1 METQT
6 PHRLLKERQRRER
19 AELILEAAEAV
30 FTEKGYYETS
40 IDEIAVRVGVAKG
53 TLYQHFASKEELVFA
68 LFENQI
74 EIIQQVVER
83 IVASDLS
90 AWAKLEAILQHIYQ
104 GFMRK
109 RAQLMLSLYESMELR
124 RGVLKQRV
132 RIRESMDRLKES
144 IRTILDEGKAA
155 GEFEMSI
162 ATGVMLTTFFSLLSP
177 RGYEWLV
184 EHEGLTP
191 EELVAQ
197 VGYTYFQGI
206 LSKGNEKGEC

>member
-1 METQT
+1 MEAES

-30 FTEKGYYETS
+30 FEERGYHEAS

-68 LFENQI
+68 LFENLI
-74 EIIQQVVER
+74 ETIQQVVER
-83 IVASDLS
+83 AVASDLS
-90 AWAKLEAILQHIYQ
+90 ARAKLEAILLHIYQ
-104 GFMRK
+104 GLMRK
-109 RAQLMLSLYESMELR
+109 RIQLMLTLYESMELR
-124 RGVLKQRV
+124 REVLKQRL
-132 RIRESMDRLKES
+132 RIREHMQRLTGS
-144 IRTILDEGKAA
+144 IRTILEEGKAA
-155 GEFEMSI
+155 GEFEMGI

-197 VGYTYFQGI
+197 VGHTYFHGI
-206 LSKGNEKGEC
+206 QSREHEKGEF

>member
-1 METQT
+1 MET

-30 FTEKGYYETS
+30 FTEKGYHEAS

-68 LFENQI
+68 LFESQI
-74 EIIQQVVER
+74 EMIQQVVEQAA
-83 IVASDLS
+83 ASDLS
-90 AWAKLEAILQHIYQ
+90 ARAKLEAILLHIYQ

-109 RAQLMLSLYESMELR
+109 RTQLMLTLYESMELR
-124 RGVLKQRV
+124 REVLKQRV
-132 RIRESMDRLKES
+132 RIREHMDRLKES
-144 IRTILDEGKAA
+144 IRTILEEGKAA

-191 EELVAQ
+191 QELVAQ
-197 VGYTYFQGI
+197 VGHTYFQGI
-206 LSKGNEKGEC
+206 LSRGNEKGEF

>member
-1 METQT
+1 
-6 PHRLLKERQRRER
+6 
-19 AELILEAAEAV
+19 
-30 FTEKGYYETS
+30 
-40 IDEIAVRVGVAKG
+40 
-53 TLYQHFASKEELVFA
+53 
-68 LFENQI
+68 
-74 EIIQQVVER
+74 
-83 IVASDLS
+83 
-90 AWAKLEAILQHIYQ
+90 
-104 GFMRK
+104 
-109 RAQLMLSLYESMELR
+109 MELR

-144 IRTILDEGKAA
+144 IRTILDEGKAV

-206 LSKGNEKGEC
+206 LSKGNEKGECEPC